1 MIQATIE
8 GVTVLSP
15 LFAVQHQSRLCST
28 KADVR
33 FGPIASP
40 RAQSTIDQLVGTF
53 EHRRWNS
60 QTELSRGLD
69 VDNELKFCR
78 LLDRKITRLRTFKN
92 HVHIVGGTT
101 LNCRKTRPVRNQ
113 AASVHKFP

>member
-1 MIQATIE
+1 M
-8 GVTVLSP
+8 
-15 LFAVQHQSRLCST
+15 CST

-33 FGPIASP
+33 FGPIESP

-113 AASVHKFP
+113 AASVHNSRDS